1 MSYRKNAWKFYTIVK
16 IDIWNK
22 RNKNEFSQFF
32 WGGGGQYSVLR
43 FPVPNLG
50 TATFGS

>member
-22 RNKNEFSQFF
+22 RNKDEFSQFF
-32 WGGGGQYSVLR
+32 LGGGVSIQCSDFLSR
-43 FPVPNLG
+43 I
-50 TATFGS
+50 